1 MSIILYAD
9 DILLL
14 SPSVEGLQK
23 LVLCCELQLNSLGM
37 FINETKTVCMRIGPR
52 FQASCTDIVTASGI
66 KLEWVRELRYLGVFF
81 VSSTKFKCS
90 YASAKKAFYRSFN
103 AIYGHVGKTASED
116 VILSLVKSKC
126 LPVLLYGLD
135 VCPLTVTDRRSFDF
149 TVTRILMKIFK
160 TNNID
165 VIDECRQYFAF
176 HTVEHLIKVRKS
188 RFLRKYAN
196 ENNIFCKIFSTDAE
210 IELNELSR

>member
-1 MSIILYAD
+1 M
-9 DILLL
+9 
-14 SPSVEGLQK
+14 
-23 LVLCCELQLNSLGM
+23 
-37 FINETKTVCMRIGPR
+37 
-52 FQASCTDIVTASGI
+52 
-66 KLEWVRELRYLGVFF
+66 
-81 VSSTKFKCS
+81 
-90 YASAKKAFYRSFN
+90 
-103 AIYGHVGKTASED
+103 
-116 VILSLVKSKC
+116 
-126 LPVLLYGLD
+126 PVLLYGLD

>member
-1 MSIILYAD
+1 MDKLVCMKLHPLVSRRRRQATRTRLGFIKT
-9 DILLL
+9 LL
-14 SPSVEGLQK
+14 S
-23 LVLCCELQLNSLGM
+23 
-37 FINETKTVCMRIGPR
+37 FI
-52 FQASCTDIVTASGI
+52 
-66 KLEWVRELRYLGVFF
+66 
-81 VSSTKFKCS
+81 
-90 YASAKKAFYRSFN
+90 KAFYRSFN